1 MTKKCKNCKEP
12 IVNPYT
18 TIQTWCSSTC
28 AIALARKKQA
38 KDNNVKAK
46 LERKAHRAA
55 KERLKTKGDW
65 LREAQTEFNKFIRLR
80 DKSEPCICC
89 GCVTNDDNLLTGS
102 RWDAGHYLSVGARPN
117 LRFNEDNCHKQSVKC
132 NRHLSGNAA
141 AYRIGLVKKIGLER
155 VELLEFDHKPKRYTI
170 DDLKEIK
177 KTYKQKTK
185 ELSNNLG
192 IV

>member
-65 LREAQTEFNKFIRLR
+65 LREAQTEFNKFIRKR
-80 DKSEPCICC
+80 DEGNPCISC
-89 GCVTNDDNLLTGS
+89 GRSTGCKVN
-102 RWDAGHYLSVGARPN
+102 AGHYRSVGACPE
-117 LRFNEDNCHKQSVKC
+117 LRFEEDNVHLQCEHC
-132 NRHLSGNAA
+132 NCFRSGNAID
-141 AYRIGLVKKIGLER
+141 YRIGLIRKIGVER
-155 VELLEFDHKPKRYTI
+155 VEWLEGPHEPKKYTVEQI
-170 DDLKEIK
+170 KEIK
-177 KTYKQKTK
+177 EAYRRKLKTV
-185 ELSNNLG
+185 E
-192 IV
+192 